1 MNIIPVSRNPQWTDQ
16 AHTSMTLWVIITEPG
31 YMDRQDVISVSANHP
46 DPQYAALFSRAIAG
60 EFGEILEP
68 SEQMI
73 LINVNAERGIYLGNA
88 TRRINELDFQL
99 TIVQNA
105 IASGAATVAQIE
117 SRPALQAELDA
128 YSLYRAQLSNLS
140 SLPGFPT
147 SFAWPVPPATP
158 FVYVKP
164 PEVTTPP
171 TGVSE
176 DELPWIMNSIRNPRW
191 VDQAHTAIVLLVV
204 FEKTKYTNGEEA
216 VTVSA
221 NAPKPQARELF
232 NRAFN
237 GEFGLILEPITEVG
251 TGDVM
256 TQRNGYSA
264 MATAK
269 VDTLISRLVV
279 VQSAIEA
286 QLRNLSALQAELD
299 AYWLYRVQLAQLD
312 AQPGFPESFVWPA
325 PPASP
330 FVYVK
335 PTEQLAPVRGVSAD
349 ELPKS

>member
-1 MNIIPVSRNPQWTDQ
+1 MNIVPITRNPQWADQ
-16 AHTSMTLWVIITEPG
+16 AHTSMTLWVIVSEPG
-31 YMDRQDVISVSANHP
+31 YMDRQDAISVSANHP
-46 DPQYAALFSRAIAG
+46 DPQYVAFYNRAIAG

-68 SEQMI
+68 SEQTI
-73 LINVNAERGIYLGNA
+73 LMNINAQRGVYLDNA
-88 TRRINELDFQL
+88 TKRINELDFQL

-105 IASGAATVAQIE
+105 IASGSATVAQIE

-140 SLPGFPT
+140 SLPGFPL
-147 SFAWPVPPATP
+147 SFVWPVPPATP

-164 PEVTTPP
+164 SDVPTPS

-176 DELPWIMNSIRNPRW
+176 DELPWIMSSIRNPRW

-204 FEKTKYTNGEEA
+204 FEKTKYTKGEEA

-221 NAPKPQARELF
+221 NALKPQARELF

-237 GEFGLILEPITEVG
+237 GEFGVILEPITEAG

-256 TQRNGYSA
+256 TQRDGYSA
-264 MATAK
+264 LATAK
-269 VDTLISRLVV
+269 VDSLISRLST

-286 QLRNLSALQAELD
+286 QLKTLPALQAELN

-312 AQPGFPESFVWPA
+312 AQPGFPGSFVWPVA
-325 PPASP
+325 PASP

-335 PTEQLAPVRGVSAD
+335 SVEQPAPFIGVSAD
-349 ELPKS
+349 ELPK

>member
-1 MNIIPVSRNPQWTDQ
+1 MNIVPVSRNPQWADL

-31 YMDRQDVISVSANHP
+31 YMDRQDAISVSANHP
-46 DPQYAALFSRAIAG
+46 DPQYVAFFNRAIAG

-68 SEQMI
+68 SELMI
-73 LINVNAERGIYLGNA
+73 LMNVNSERSVYLDSA
-88 TRRINELDFQL
+88 TKKINELDFQL
-99 TIVQNA
+99 AIVQNA
-105 IASGAATVAQIE
+105 IASGSATDAQIK
-117 SRPALQAELDA
+117 SQPALQAELDA
-128 YSLYRAQLSNLS
+128 YSLYRAQLSNLEQ
-140 SLPGFPT
+140 LTGFPI
-147 SFAWPVPPATP
+147 SFVWPVPPATP
-158 FVYVKP
+158 FVYVEP
-164 PEVTTPP
+164 PVVPAPP

-176 DELPWIMNSIRNPRW
+176 DELPWFMNSIRNPRW

-204 FEKTKYTNGEEA
+204 FEKTKDTKGEEA
-216 VTVSA
+216 VTVAA
-221 NAPKPQARELF
+221 NSLKPQARELF

-237 GEFGLILEPITEVG
+237 GEFGVILEPITEVD
-251 TGDVM
+251 TGDAIN
-256 TQRNGYSA
+256 QRNGYSA

-269 VDTLISRLVV
+269 IDSLISRLGT

-286 QLRNLSALQAELD
+286 QLKTMPALQAELN

-312 AQPGFPESFVWPA
+312 AQPGFPESFVWPV

-335 PTEQLAPVRGVSAD
+335 STEQLAPVRGVSAD

>member
-1 MNIIPVSRNPQWTDQ
+1 
-16 AHTSMTLWVIITEPG
+16 MTLWVIVSEPG
-31 YMDRQDVISVSANHP
+31 YMDRQDAISVSANHP
-46 DPQYAALFSRAIAG
+46 DPQYVAFFNRAIAG

-73 LINVNAERGIYLGNA
+73 LMSVNAERSVYLNNA
-88 TRRINELDFQL
+88 TKKINELDFQL
-99 TIVQNA
+99 VIVQNA
-105 IASGAATVAQIE
+105 VASGSATDAQIK

-128 YSLYRAQLSNLS
+128 YALYRAQLSNLS
-140 SLPGFPT
+140 TLPGYPM

-158 FVYVKP
+158 FVYVEP
-164 PEVTTPP
+164 AVVPTPP

-176 DELPWIMNSIRNPRW
+176 DELPWVMNSIRNPRW

-204 FEKTKYTNGEEA
+204 FEKTKDTKGEEA
-216 VTVSA
+216 VTVAA
-221 NAPKPQARELF
+221 NSLKPQARELF

-237 GEFGLILEPITEVG
+237 GEFGVILEPVAQAG
-251 TGDVM
+251 AGDVIN
-256 TQRNGYSA
+256 QRSEYSA
-264 MATAK
+264 TATAK
-269 VDTLISRLVV
+269 VDSLISRLSA

-286 QLRNLSALQAELD
+286 QLKTLPALQAELN

-312 AQPGFPESFVWPA
+312 AQPGFPESFVWPV

-335 PTEQLAPVRGVSAD
+335 PIEQLTPFTGVSAD
-349 ELPKS
+349 ELPK

>member
-1 MNIIPVSRNPQWTDQ
+1 MNIVPVSRNPQWTDQ

-73 LINVNAERGIYLGNA
+73 LINVNAERGIYLDNA

-176 DELPWIMNSIRNPRW
+176 DELPWIMTSIRSPRW
-191 VDQAHTAIVLLVV
+191 ADRARLSIVLLII
-204 FEKTKYTNGEEA
+204 FEKTKDLHGEEE

-221 NAPKPQARELF
+221 TGKPQAVELF
-232 NRAFN
+232 NRAIA
-237 GEFGLILEPITEVG
+237 GAFGPILDPIEPVD
-251 TGDVM
+251 TGDVEG
-256 TQRNGYSA
+256 QRSLYSA
-264 MATAK
+264 MAAAK
-269 VDTLISRLVV
+269 VDSLISRLDTL
-279 VQSAIEA
+279 QSAIEA
-286 QLRNLSALQAELD
+286 QLKILPALQAELD

-312 AQPGFPESFVWPA
+312 AQPGFPESFVWPV

-330 FVYVK
+330 FLYVK